1 MQLYENKSYENIK
14 QEILNNINLSI
25 NKSEGSFLNDMVS
38 PIALKFKDMF
48 VELDKTIDLTLVD
61 KIVGEFVDRR
71 VADYGI
77 ERKKGT
83 KAKTVIRFTG
93 NQNTEIPEGTLV
105 QTANGLIYKTIK
117 LCKIENNFVDIE
129 AIAENIGGI
138 YNISQ
143 GLIVDLPISIN
154 GIISITNIVDATGG
168 TDIETDDNL
177 LKRYF
182 DLIQNPATSGNEA
195 HYKIWANSIDGV
207 GDSRVFPTWNGAGTV
222 KVLVIDSNK
231 MPANSS
237 IISAVAN
244 FIETVRPVGAIVT
257 VEAPNVKNID
267 ISAKLNISSS
277 SNLQTV
283 TQKFTEQLN
292 KYIKDLAFSGLE
304 VSYAKIGSIL
314 LSTDGVIDYSNLKVN
329 SDTINVQIAD
339 TEIAAVGTI
348 SLT

>member
-14 QEILNNINLSI
+14 QEILNNINLSL

-83 KAKTVIRFTG
+83 KAKTTIRFTG

-117 LCKIENNFVDIE
+117 LGKIENNFVDIE
-129 AIAENIGGI
+129 AVAENIGGI

-143 GLIVDLPISIN
+143 GLIVNLPISIN

-237 IISAVAN
+237 IVSDVASY
-244 FIETVRPVGAIVT
+244 IETVRPVGAIVT

-339 TEIAAVGTI
+339 TEIAAVGTV

>member
-14 QEILNNINLSI
+14 QELLNNINLSL

-48 VELDKTIDLTLVD
+48 IELDKTIDLTLVD

-71 VADYGI
+71 VSDYGI

-83 KAKTVIRFTG
+83 KAKTTIRFTG
-93 NQNTEIPEGTLV
+93 NQDIEILEGTLV
-105 QTANGLIYKTIK
+105 QSAKGLIYKTVQSG
-117 LCKIENNFVDIE
+117 KIENNYVDIE
-129 AIAENIGGI
+129 TEAENVGSI

-143 GLIVDLPISIN
+143 GLIINLPISIN
-154 GIISITNIVDATGG
+154 GIISVSNIVDAVGG
-168 TDIETDDNL
+168 TDIETDDSL

-207 GDSRVFPTWNGAGTV
+207 GDSKVFPTWNGAGSV

-231 MPANSS
+231 MPANEA
-237 IISAVAN
+237 IISSVESY
-244 FIETVRPVGAIVT
+244 IETVRPVGAIVT
-257 VEAPNVKNID
+257 VEAPSVKNIN
-267 ISAKLNISSS
+267 ISAKPNISSS

-283 TQKFTEQLN
+283 TQKFSEQLN

-304 VSYAKIGSIL
+304 VSYAKIGSL
-314 LSTDGVIDYSNLKVN
+314 LLGIEGVIDYSDLKVN
-329 SDTINVQIAD
+329 NNTVNVPIED
-339 TEIAAVGTI
+339 TEIASVGTI

>member
-14 QEILNNINLSI
+14 QEILNNINLSL

-117 LCKIENNFVDIE
+117 LGKIENNFVDIE
-129 AIAENIGGI
+129 AVAENIGGI

-143 GLIVDLPISIN
+143 GLIVNLPISIN

-222 KVLVIDSNK
+222 KVLAIDSNK
-231 MPANSS
+231 LPANSS
-237 IISAVAN
+237 IISAVAS

-304 VSYAKIGSIL
+304 VSYAKMGSIL

-339 TEIAAVGTI
+339 TEIAAVGTV